1 MHRFQQSQVDK
12 NMNTE
17 SNEESAPK
25 PGPSKSLKKVLAQSE
40 QVKAMVKESAEEL
53 SSVNDGI
60 KEELS
65 NHGPMPGV
73 ESALERSEAV
83 EDKVHD
89 ASEKLSAVNVALKDE
104 VHERHVLEGKLATV
118 TEQGAVDRHAALHDI
133 LTDLPNRALFY
144 DRLEH
149 GFQQAKRHGWTLAV
163 MFVDLDQ
170 FKIVNDTYG
179 HEAGDSVLRTIA
191 GRLKESTRGDDTVSR
206 HGGDEF
212 LILLNEI
219 REETNI
225 PAIVEKIIN
234 KIKIPC
240 NIRVRDLSIDR
251 IITASIGISIFPKH
265 GTTAETL
272 VKSAD
277 NAMYVAKRS
286 GTGYSFAE

>member
-1 MHRFQQSQVDK
+1 
-12 NMNTE
+12 MNTE
-17 SNEESAPK
+17 PNAKSEPK

-53 SSVNDGI
+53 SAVNDGI

-89 ASEKLSAVNVALKDE
+89 ASEKLSAVNVALKVE
-104 VHERHVLEGKLATV
+104 VQERHVLEGKLATV

-149 GFQQAKRHGWTLAV
+149 GFLQAKRHGWTLAV

-191 GRLKESTRGDDTVSR
+191 NRLKESTRGDDTVSR

-212 LILLNEI
+212 LILINEI

-225 PAIVEKIIN
+225 SAIAEKLIN

-240 NIRVRDLSIDR
+240 NIRVQDLSIDR
-251 IITASIGISIFPKH
+251 IVTASIGISIFPKH

>member
-1 MHRFQQSQVDK
+1 MK
-12 NMNTE
+12 ND
-17 SNEESAPK
+17 SNAESATK

-60 KEELS
+60 REELT
-65 NHGPMPGV
+65 NHSPMPGV
-73 ESALERSEAV
+73 ESALERSEVV

-89 ASEKLSAVNVALKDE
+89 ASDKLSAVNLALKDE
-104 VHERHVLEGKLATV
+104 VQERHALEDKLATV

-133 LTDLPNRALFY
+133 LTNLPNRALFY

-149 GFQQAKRHGWTLAV
+149 GFQQAKRHGWALAV
-163 MFVDLDQ
+163 MFVDLDG
-170 FKIVNDTYG
+170 FKIINDTFG
-179 HEAGDSVLRTIA
+179 HDAGDSVLRTIA

-212 LILLNEI
+212 LILINEI

-225 PAIVEKIIN
+225 SAIAEKLIN
-234 KIKIPC
+234 KIQAPC
-240 NIRVRDLSIDR
+240 NIQVHDHSIDR
-251 IITASIGISIFPKH
+251 IITASVGISIFPKH

-286 GTGYSFAE
+286 GTGYS

>member
-1 MHRFQQSQVDK
+1 
-12 NMNTE
+12 MNTE
-17 SNEESAPK
+17 SNEESATK

-83 EDKVHD
+83 EDKVHN

-104 VHERHVLEGKLATV
+104 VHERHVLEDKLATV
-118 TEQGAVDRHAALHDI
+118 TEQGAADRHAALHDI

-191 GRLKESTRGDDTVSR
+191 NRLKESTRGDDTVSR

-212 LILLNEI
+212 LILINEV

-225 PAIVEKIIN
+225 SAIAEKLMN
-234 KIKIPC
+234 KIKTPC
-240 NIRVRDLSIDR
+240 NIRVQDLSIDR

>member
-1 MHRFQQSQVDK
+1 MK
-12 NMNTE
+12 TE
-17 SNEESAPK
+17 SNEESAKK

-40 QVKAMVKESAEEL
+40 QVKEMVKESAEEL

-89 ASEKLSAVNVALKDE
+89 ASEKLSAVNVALKIE
-104 VHERHVLEGKLATV
+104 VQERHVLEGKLATV

-149 GFQQAKRHGWTLAV
+149 GFLQAKRHGWTLAV

-191 GRLKESTRGDDTVSR
+191 VRLKETTRGDDTVSR

-225 PAIVEKIIN
+225 SAIAEKLIN

-240 NIRVRDLSIDR
+240 NIRVQDLSIDR